1 MFRRMN
7 AIFKDAFEQIE
18 RLSPE
23 AQKGLAAE
31 MERRAYE
38 LWLESE
44 VQKGIDAADR
54 GELIPA
60 EQVFAQIEE
69 RLKKMHGV

>member
-1 MFRRMN
+1 MN

-23 AQKGLAAE
+23 AQKMLAAE
-31 MERRAYE
+31 MEQRAYD
-38 LWLESE
+38 LWLEAE
-44 VQKGIDAADR
+44 VQKGVDAADR

-69 RLKKMHGV
+69 RLKSKHGV